1 MAREERDKEELSVRQ
16 GEDGRKRNTRR
27 RNMRSFF
34 FEIFVLSSSSNGEE
48 NLSFSVTDLPRRG
61 RRSLSRIFLA

>member
-48 NLSFSVTDLPRRG
+48 NLSFSVTDLPRRS

>member
-16 GEDGRKRNTRR
+16 GEDGRKRDTRR
-27 RNMRSFF
+27 RNTSFF